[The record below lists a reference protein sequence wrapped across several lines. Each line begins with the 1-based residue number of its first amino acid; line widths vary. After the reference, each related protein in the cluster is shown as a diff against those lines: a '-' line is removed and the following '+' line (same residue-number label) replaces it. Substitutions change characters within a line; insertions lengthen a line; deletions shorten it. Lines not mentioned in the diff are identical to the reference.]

1 MIDSNRIR
9 SLIAASVL
17 GLAAVVGG
25 CSAGDVELNGA
36 VFDYLGVGAKSG
48 GSNNAKVPERQGL
61 VLPPNLERL
70 PEPGSGALAAQQGNE
85 AMPVDPEQKR
95 VANATQ
101 AEAKHRDYCEK
112 ALQKARIMK
121 DLSPVN
127 GPLGRCDKSIF
138 DQVNVESPVSMNTTG
153 SNAPAKGL
161 PR

>member
-1 MIDSNRIR
+1 MIDSNRLR
-9 SLIAASVL
+9 SLIAASAL
-17 GLAAVVGG
+17 GLAAAVGG

-36 VFDYLGVGAKSG
+36 VFDYLGVGSKSG

-70 PEPGSGALAAQQGNE
+70 PEPGSGALAAQQGE
-85 AMPVDPEQKR
+85 TMPVDPEQKR

-101 AEAKHRDYCEK
+101 AEAKHRDYCER
-112 ALQKARIMK
+112 AMQKARIMK

-138 DQVNVESPVSMNTTG
+138 DQVNLESPVTMNTTG
-153 SNAPAKGL
+153 TNAPVKGL

>member
-9 SLIAASVL
+9 SLVAASVL

-95 VANATQ
+95 VASATQ
-101 AEAKHRDYCEK
+101 AEAKQREYCEK

-138 DQVNVESPVSMNTTG
+138 DQVNIESPVTVNTTG

>member
-1 MIDSNRIR
+1 MTDTNRLR
-9 SLIAASVL
+9 GLFAAAAVA
-17 GLAAVVGG
+17 LAAGLGG

-36 VFDYLGVGAKSG
+36 VFDYLGVGAKSQNA
-48 GSNNAKVPERQGL
+48 NNAKVPERQGL

-95 VANATQ
+95 VAAATK
-101 AEAKHRDYCEK
+101 AEAQHREYCER
-112 ALQKARIMK
+112 AMQKARMMK

-127 GPLGRCDKSIF
+127 GPLGRCDSSIL
-138 DQVNVESPVSMNTTG
+138 DQINVQSPVSMNTG
-153 SNAPAKGL
+153 STNAAKGL